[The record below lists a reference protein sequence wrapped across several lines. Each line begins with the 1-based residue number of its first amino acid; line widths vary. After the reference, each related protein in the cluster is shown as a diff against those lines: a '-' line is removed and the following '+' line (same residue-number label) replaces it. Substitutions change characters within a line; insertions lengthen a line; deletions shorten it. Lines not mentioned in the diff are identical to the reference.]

1 MQRCILNV
9 AIRPTARTRKDKTAG
24 CSSTC
29 PLVVWCYQ
37 GSSNPL
43 WCKQFMVESST
54 DARWTS
60 NSLCLKGTNNNSK
73 KLRTVWE
80 KMFGNYI
87 CMQSLINIYIYGRT
101 MVTIR
106 TDHKPIETKFRK
118 HYWQHPNGYNA
129 CYWSYKSITSKCN
142 IKEVGNANS
151 RFPFSNIYRQ
161 QGWRTKTRAGFINK
175 WYRWYGHLGKR
186 GLGTSWDP
194 RIYKSYWP
202 TICRNSKA
210 HKTRQS
216 TAISENDDF
225 SWMTR
230 H

>member
-1 MQRCILNV
+1 MQDGHPIAYVSKALTT
-9 AIRPTARTRKDKTAG
+9 TARNYAQFEKK
-24 CSSTC
+24 C
-29 PLVVWCYQ
+29 VVIIFVC
-37 GSSNPL
+37 
-43 WCKQFMVESST
+43 
-54 DARWTS
+54 R
-60 NSLCLKGTNNNSK
+60 
-73 KLRTVWE
+73 VW
-80 KMFGNYI
+80 
-87 CMQSLINIYIYGRT
+87 SIYIYGRT

-129 CYWSYKSITSKCN
+129 CYWSYRSITSKCN

-175 WYRWYGHLGKR
+175 WHIWYGHLGKR